1 MSGSPDTSGPAII
14 TAAICGAETT
24 RAMTPYLPIT
34 ADELAAE
41 AALCAAA
48 GATVIHL
55 HVRNDDGTPTQ
66 DRALFDKA
74 IKAIRA
80 RCNIIIQTS
89 TGGAVGM
96 SAEERAQP
104 LDCGPEMA
112 SLNAGSLNFG
122 DDVFLNPFPLVREFA
137 KRMRERKI
145 VPELEC
151 YDAGHVDSCLLL
163 AQDGVIDFPA
173 HFDFVLGVR
182 GGMAASEANLRFLM
196 SKLPAGC
203 SFNVAGIGRH
213 QLAMA
218 GLSLKLG
225 GHARCG
231 LEDNIY
237 LSKGVLAKGSYELV
251 AKVAELARAAGRSV
265 ATPTEARRLL
275 RLNQGP
281 SQKPLDR

>member
-1 MSGSPDTSGPAII
+1 MSTPAII

-24 RAMTPYLPIT
+24 RAQTPYLPIT

-55 HVRNDDGTPTQ
+55 HVRRDDGSPTQ
-66 DRALFDKA
+66 DRALFQKA
-74 IKAIRA
+74 IDAIRA
-80 RCNIIIQTS
+80 RCEVIVQTS

-96 SAEERAQP
+96 GADERAQP
-104 LDCGPEMA
+104 LECGPEMA

-137 KRMRERKI
+137 RRMREKKI
-145 VPELEC
+145 VWELEC

-163 AQDGVIDFPA
+163 AKEGVIDLPA

-182 GGMAASEANLRFLM
+182 GGMAATEENLRFLI
-196 SKLPAGC
+196 SKLPPGAT
-203 SFNVAGIGRH
+203 FNVAGIGRH
-213 QLAMA
+213 QMAMA
-218 GLSLKLG
+218 ELSLKLG

-237 LSKGVLAKGSYELV
+237 LSKGVLAKGSVELV
-251 AKVAELARAAGRSV
+251 AQVASLARAAGRSV
-265 ATPTEARRLL
+265 ATPAEARALL
-275 RLNQGP
+275 GLPPRQG
-281 SQKPLDR
+281 